1 MINEE
6 KLEKVLLDLGYPE
19 SLSGTRYL
27 REAVGLFLPGMAI
40 TKELYPQVA
49 RLNGTTPSRIERAIR
64 HATQTAWCRGSI
76 TLQELLFGSSINPQ
90 TGVPTNGELVAR
102 LARVCNEN

>member
-19 SLSGTRYL
+19 LLSGTRYL
-27 REAVGLFLPGMAI
+27 REAVGLYVPGMAI
-40 TKELYPQVA
+40 TKELYPAVA
-49 RLNGTTPSRIERAIR
+49 RLNGSTPSRIERAIR

-76 TLQELLFGSSINPQ
+76 MVQEMMFGSTINPE
-90 TGVPTNGELVAR
+90 TGIPTNGELVAR
-102 LARVCNEN
+102 LARVCDEN